1 MHRCRVFWRLESNG
15 ILSLSKFLQDSAMVQ
30 MRENLFFEKQKAI
43 ETIRG
48 DLDKGRSRTEER
60 LQKAALEHQKILKVS
75 QSSF

>member
-1 MHRCRVFWRLESNG
+1 
-15 ILSLSKFLQDSAMVQ
+15 MVQ

-75 QSSF
+75 QLSF